1 METNVKTISITEAR
15 ATLADLVNEIYYGL
29 EDYLITRRNKKLAVL
44 IPPQRYQLFL
54 ELLERYSDELD
65 NLEAEKAL
73 EEARREGTI
82 SLEQLKAE
90 LGLD

>member
-1 METNVKTISITEAR
+1 VKTISITEAR
-15 ATLADLVNEIYYGL
+15 ATLADLVNEIYYGI

-44 IPPQRYQLFL
+44 IPPQRYRLFL
-54 ELLERYSDELD
+54 ELLERYEDELD
-65 NLEAEKAL
+65 NLDAEKAL
-73 EEARREGTI
+73 EESRREGTI

>member
-1 METNVKTISITEAR
+1 LETNVKTISITEAR

>member
-1 METNVKTISITEAR
+1 MKTISITEAR